1 MPIAFACDC
10 GRAFQ
15 VADAH
20 AGKRTKCP
28 ACGAALTVPDAPPPA
43 ADEDEAYRLL
53 ADGPDPEPEA
63 APAVARRD
71 PDPAAL
77 AAPPSKKTPP
87 APKPQRLHRSRPAEE
102 REHYQRPRIYI
113 SPGVLGGLASM
124 VLGAA
129 WFFVGMANNRI
140 YFYAPV
146 VFVFGLVAVGR
157 GLLGHPED

>member
-10 GRAFQ
+10 GRAFS

-28 ACGAALTVPDAPPPA
+28 ACGAALTVPAAP

-53 ADGPDPEPEA
+53 ADGPDPEPP
-63 APAVARRD
+63 PASRRD
-71 PDPAAL
+71 PDPAVL
-77 AAPPSKKTPP
+77 APAPPKKAPP

-124 VLGAA
+124 VFGAG
-129 WFFVGMANNRI
+129 WFFVGLAADTI
-140 YFYAPV
+140 YLYAPV
-146 VFVFGLVAVGR
+146 VFFLGLVAVVR
-157 GLLGHPED
+157 GVLGHPED